1 MNKIQT
7 IYDCKPIPMRDLDWL
22 AYGESDDPE
31 DQIYG
36 TGRTEQEAVDNLLEN
51 PYYEVNK

>member
-36 TGRTEQEAVDNLLEN
+36 TGDNLLEN